1 MLNNQKF
8 RQVYLEGVDASLQR
22 NLPNLQQR
30 NFLFDYNYAISHNL
44 TRSLRFNFNAA
55 TSSIIRQE
63 QDVNNPFL
71 DPVNSADRA
80 ALWQGL
86 LNTGEPNTH
95 FQSLSLNYKLPFQYI
110 PILSFID
117 ATYNYTGNFNWIR
130 GSEAL
135 SQVVSENGIPLGI
148 VNTIQNN
155 NTKTLTAAVS
165 FAKLYT
171 ALGLKSRSSN
181 FTSQPRRPQAV
192 NDSSAVKKNTVLKKS
207 ITRAVDLLTAIKR
220 IQISYNENNGSVIP
234 GYLPSVG
241 FAGSMRPTLGYTLGS
256 QADIRYE
263 AARQGWLTA
272 FPNFNQSFTQLR
284 SNRFKSTA
292 QVVPFEGLIIDINA
306 ERDFAE
312 NVMENFSIQNQEYFP
327 RNSNRYGNF
336 GMSTVLVQT
345 AFKNGRGI
353 THENFEDFRNN
364 RLILAQRLAEN
375 SSIDTT
381 EKDAEGYPTGFGKN
395 QQAVILHSFLA
406 AYSGVDAAAVSLDP
420 FRQTPLPNW
429 NLKFTG
435 LTKLKPIAD
444 LFSRFSLNHAY
455 RASYTLT
462 NFQTN
467 FDYNPQLPNALDKA
481 GNQIP
486 EILYSNVNL
495 VEQFNPL
502 ARIDM
507 EFTNSLRVLAEIR
520 KERAISLSLDNNL
533 ITESLGD
540 EYVVG
545 LGYRIQ
551 EVRFRTS
558 IGDRRV
564 ILNGD
569 LNIKADV
576 SYRDNVTVLR
586 NLEYDNN
593 QVTAGQRLMS
603 IKIAADYALTRNL
616 TALFFYD
623 HNFSEF
629 AISTAFPQTS
639 VRSGFTIRYNF
650 GN

>member
-1 MLNNQKF
+1 
-8 RQVYLEGVDASLQR
+8 
-22 NLPNLQQR
+22 
-30 NFLFDYNYAISHNL
+30 
-44 TRSLRFNFNAA
+44 
-55 TSSIIRQE
+55 
-63 QDVNNPFL
+63 
-71 DPVNSADRA
+71 
-80 ALWQGL
+80 
-86 LNTGEPNTH
+86 
-95 FQSLSLNYKLPFQYI
+95 
-110 PILSFID
+110 
-117 ATYNYTGNFNWIR
+117 
-130 GSEAL
+130 
-135 SQVVSENGIPLGI
+135 VVSENGIPLGI

-207 ITRAVDLLTAIKR
+207 ITRAVDVLTAIKR
-220 IQISYNENNGSVIP
+220 IQISYNENNGSVLP

-353 THENFEDFRNN
+353 THENFENFRNN

-558 IGDRRV
+558 IGGRRV